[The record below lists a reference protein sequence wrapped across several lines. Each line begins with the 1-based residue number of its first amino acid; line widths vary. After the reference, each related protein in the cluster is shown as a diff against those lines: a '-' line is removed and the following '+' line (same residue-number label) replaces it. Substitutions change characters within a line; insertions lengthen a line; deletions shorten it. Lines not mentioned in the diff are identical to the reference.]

1 MNRLDKSPD
10 DIADAMAERLD
21 NPSMRAE
28 SRPEDDP
35 ADDIRYGYLLL
46 PAAALAYEYGFGFFT
61 PLLVLWGVT
70 QMLSS
75 WYVQLQ
81 LWSSV
86 RPTRVGWGVI
96 AVGLLLGLVLVAI
109 RETRT
114 PII

>member
-1 MNRLDKSPD
+1 MDRLDKSPD
-10 DIADAMAERLD
+10 EIADAMAARLD

-46 PAAALAYEYGFGFFT
+46 PAAALAYEYGFGFFS

-70 QMLSS
+70 QMLST

-81 LWSSV
+81 LSYSG

-96 AVGLLLGLVLVAI
+96 ASGLLLGLVLVA
-109 RETRT
+109 TT
-114 PII
+114 

>member
-1 MNRLDKSPD
+1 MGRLDKSPD

-28 SRPEDDP
+28 SRPEYDP
-35 ADDIRYGYLLL
+35 MPEIRYGYLLL
-46 PAAALAYEYGFGFFT
+46 PAGVLAYAYGFGFFT

-75 WYVQLQ
+75 WYGELQ
-81 LWSSV
+81 LWSSG

-96 AVGLLLGLVLVAI
+96 ASGLLLGLVLVAS
-109 RETRT
+109 T
-114 PII
+114 

>member
-28 SRPEDDP
+28 SRPEVDP
-35 ADDIRYGYLLL
+35 TDDIRYGYLLL
-46 PAAALAYEYGFGFFT
+46 PAAALAYGYGFGFFT

-81 LWSSV
+81 LLSSG

-96 AVGLLLGLVLVAI
+96 AIGLLSGLALVAI
-109 RETRT
+109 T
-114 PII
+114 